1 MTNNLDQK
9 DITFAVSR
17 TDISKIERK
26 NNFCINVF
34 CYKNDLVY
42 HVHISKEKIEN
53 SMDLYSNYGLTK
65 LFINHGFMS
74 ISKI

>member
-9 DITFAVSR
+9 NITFAVSKN
-17 TDISKIERK
+17 DITKIERK
-26 NNFCINVF
+26 HNYCINVF

-42 HVHISKEKIEN
+42 RVHISKEKIEN
-53 SMDLYSNYGLTK
+53 SMDLYLNYGLTK
-65 LFINHGFMS
+65 LFINHEFMS